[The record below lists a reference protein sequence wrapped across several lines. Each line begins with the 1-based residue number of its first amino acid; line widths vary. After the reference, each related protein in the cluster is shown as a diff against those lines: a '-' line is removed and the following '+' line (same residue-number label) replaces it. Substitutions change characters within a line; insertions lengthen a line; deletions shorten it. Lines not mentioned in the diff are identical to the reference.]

1 MYWWKNLNYIKVFMK
16 NRFRN
21 KYVCI
26 ISITNINLSEYIWV
40 KALNQGLPSNII
52 LRESIGIV
60 SVIGYFTIFPFILS
74 RTLLKPMFEA
84 YGPVRFGTL
93 MFFGLSMLGLPIK
106 MYLRW
111 TKGLH
116 G

>member
-1 MYWWKNLNYIKVFMK
+1 
-16 NRFRN
+16 
-21 KYVCI
+21 
-26 ISITNINLSEYIWV
+26 
-40 KALNQGLPSNII
+40 SNII

-60 SVIGYFTIFPFILS
+60 SVIGYFTILPFILS

-111 TKGLH
+111 IFNLKYIVAIPEWFFNI
-116 G
+116 